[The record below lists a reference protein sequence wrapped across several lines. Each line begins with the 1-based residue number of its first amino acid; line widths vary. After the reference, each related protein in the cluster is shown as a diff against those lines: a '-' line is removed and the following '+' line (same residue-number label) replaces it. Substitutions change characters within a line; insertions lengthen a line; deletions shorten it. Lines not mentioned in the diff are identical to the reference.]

1 MEMKSLG
8 ISVSRVTYNTLINL
22 LCKCGC
28 EEEAKELMKMMI
40 VQGIRPDFV
49 TYTTLV
55 THFIKTCSPNEVI
68 ALHDYMILKG
78 VVPHQKTYDTIV
90 APLLLEEGRKKKS

>member
-1 MEMKSLG
+1 MKSLG
-8 ISVSRVTYNTLINL
+8 ISANRVTYNTLINL

-28 EEEAKELMKMMI
+28 EEEANELMKMMI

-55 THFIKTCSPNEVI
+55 THFIKTCSPDEVI

-78 VVPHQKTYDTIV
+78 VVPHQKTYDTVV